1 MERRK
6 RTLRLF
12 SLLLAMSSLLVASG
26 VSASK
31 PGYEP
36 AYVNGK
42 TVNVP
47 FKGTLQGHESDS
59 QFSKGPPPTIVVTTS
74 GTGIGTHLGEFSFA
88 QEVTVNLAAV
98 TDTGSAHWVAA
109 NGDSI
114 DVTIVGSG
122 EPMATPDG
130 IVFSITEILLVAQV
144 DLREPK
150 GALSQSA
157 WQVHKR
163 SSPSAHSTGP
173 LLPRV
178 QNSQHSRG
186 PTFQAGN
193 HG

>member
-47 FKGTLQGHESDS
+47 FKGALQGHDSDS
-59 QFSKGPPPTIVVTTS
+59 QFSPGPPPTIVVTTS
-74 GTGIGTHLGEFSFA
+74 GTGIGTHLGEFSFT
-88 QEVTVNLAAV
+88 QENTVNLAAR
-98 TDTGSAHWVAA
+98 TGTGSAHWVAA
-109 NGDSI
+109 NGDTI
-114 DVTIVGSG
+114 DVTTVGSA

-130 IVFSITEILLVAQV
+130 IVFSITEICTITGGTGRFEGAQGSFTVERVASPV
-144 DLREPK
+144 TFLTFGSFHGTITSA
-150 GALSQSA
+150 GAE
-157 WQVHKR
+157 
-163 SSPSAHSTGP
+163 
-173 LLPRV
+173 
-178 QNSQHSRG
+178 
-186 PTFQAGN
+186 
-193 HG
+193 

>member
-6 RTLRLF
+6 KTRRLF

-36 AYVNGK
+36 AYVKRGGS
-42 TVNVP
+42 NVP

-130 IVFSITEILLVAQV
+130 VVFSITEICTITGGTGRFAGAQGSFTVERVAN
-144 DLREPK
+144 PK
-150 GALSQSA
+150 TLFAFGSLHGTITSPGAE
-157 WQVHKR
+157 
-163 SSPSAHSTGP
+163 
-173 LLPRV
+173 
-178 QNSQHSRG
+178 
-186 PTFQAGN
+186 
-193 HG
+193 